1 MICAYYDAYFA
12 CRHYSYF
19 FAMFIYPMLPLR
31 GASCVTMLS
40 SVLSFCHVSTLYAL
54 TALLL
59 LPPFSA
65 LSLPAFAPVFAIFSL
80 RGPMLSHPP
89 TLAQLRFACSAKL
102 SSPPPAPLPWPS
114 NGAGYAAHPT
124 LPFVSRPPP
133 ATNVA
138 FFVALSFALLTA
150 FLCCKIN
157 KQSIKISQSA
167 VCIFQNNNNNN
178 ISQ

>member
-1 MICAYYDAYFA
+1 
-12 CRHYSYF
+12 
-19 FAMFIYPMLPLR
+19 
-31 GASCVTMLS
+31 
-40 SVLSFCHVSTLYAL
+40 
-54 TALLL
+54 
-59 LPPFSA
+59 
-65 LSLPAFAPVFAIFSL
+65 
-80 RGPMLSHPP
+80 MLSHPP

-102 SSPPPAPLPWPS
+102 SSPPPPAPLPWPS
-114 NGAGYAAHPT
+114 NGVGYAAHPT

-150 FLCCKIN
+150 FLACKIN

-178 ISQ
+178 ISQWSASYPPPPPLLLLLLAHSDSTKSLCWLGCIFTHTPGHVTYTCNSLIHPVTWSTGHVTWHLYIILINFINK